1 MTHQIHSFLYES
13 DQHSASTAGL
23 YAHRE
28 QQKKIDEQ
36 SDKSTKKNVFMDY
49 MN

>member
-1 MTHQIHSFLYES
+1 MPTGSNREKESS

-36 SDKSTKKNVFMDY
+36 SDKAQRKMFLWII
-49 MN
+49 